1 MRNNQSSKGYKA
13 ISDTL
18 GSTVM
23 AMMVRPEPQSY
34 ISRVQNS
41 GSNSIRDFSNGSS
54 VVEKV
59 IAGI

>member
-13 ISDTL
+13 ISDAL
-18 GSTVM
+18 VSTVM

-34 ISRVQNS
+34 VSRVQNS
-41 GSNSIRDFSNGSS
+41 GSNAIRDFSNGSS

-59 IAGI
+59 MAGI

>member
-13 ISDTL
+13 ISDAL
-18 GSTVM
+18 VSTVM

-34 ISRVQNS
+34 VSRVPNS
-41 GSNSIRDFSNGSS
+41 GSNAIRDFSNGSS

>member
-13 ISDTL
+13 ISDAL

-34 ISRVQNS
+34 GSGVQNS
-41 GSNSIRDFSNGSS
+41 GSNAIRDFSNGSS